1 MSAREASG
9 ASALTSF
16 GSVFRIAT
24 RNLLRYRRR
33 TLLTTLL
40 IVIGVMAVLLFMAL
54 TGSFRALMVGQ
65 ITDSMLGHLQVHH
78 KGFLASVESLPLNM
92 NMKPKMVERVEA
104 ALTARDDVAAFSSR
118 LKFGAMFSNFTE
130 TSSIRITAVLPE
142 RETAVVPLL
151 SGRFLEGSSQDGL
164 VSRGGI
170 LVPELL
176 ARGMKVKVGDEVVLV
191 ATNQE
196 GSVNGKTFRVQGILE
211 SMSGPGGRDGYVHL
225 DDARSLL
232 RMKELE
238 VGEIA
243 IRLKEPSRAMAVVKE
258 IDAALGEETTN
269 QQGKPLFE
277 VHGWQELTPF
287 YQILRIIDLMTVAIQ
302 VVLVSI
308 VLVSVMNV
316 MMMAVY
322 ERIRE
327 IGTIAAIG
335 TQPRTILAL
344 FLSEGLLL
352 GLVGAGAGAL
362 FSLAVIFILNTVKVA
377 FSFGR
382 EDLVLAPTISPQAV
396 LIIAAIVVGVA
407 VLASLQPA
415 WKAARMDPNTALRH
429 V

>member
-1 MSAREASG
+1 MSARDAAG
-9 ASALTSF
+9 AGPLVSL
-16 GSVFRIAT
+16 GSIFRIAA

-40 IVIGVMAVLLFMAL
+40 VVIGVMSVLLFMAL
-54 TGSFRALMVGQ
+54 SGSFRALMVGQ
-65 ITDSMLGHLQVHH
+65 ITDSMLGHLQVHR

-92 NMKPKMVERVEA
+92 NMKPKLVERLEA
-104 ALTARDDVAAFSSR
+104 ELAARDDVAAFAPR

-130 TSSIRITAVLPE
+130 TSNIRITAVSPE
-142 RETAVVPLL
+142 REAIVVPLL
-151 SGRFLEGSSQDGL
+151 PSRFAEGKPEGGL
-164 VSRGGI
+164 VVPGSI

-191 ATNQE
+191 ATNQD
-196 GSVNGKTFRVQGILE
+196 GSVNGRTFRVQGILE
-211 SMSGPGGRDGYVHL
+211 SMTGPGGRDGYIHL
-225 DDARSLL
+225 DDARTLL
-232 RMKELE
+232 RMKEPE
-238 VGEIA
+238 VSEFA
-243 IRLKEPSRAMAVVKE
+243 IRLKDPSRAMTFTKE
-258 IDAALGEETTN
+258 LDRELAEIKN
-269 QQGKPLFE
+269 PQGKPAFE

-287 YQILRIIDLMTVAIQ
+287 YNILRIIDIMTLAIQ
-302 VVLVSI
+302 FVLVSI

-316 MMMAVY
+316 MMMAVF
-322 ERIRE
+322 ERVRE

-352 GLVGAGAGAL
+352 GLVGAGTGAL
-362 FSLAVIFILNTVKVA
+362 LSVAVVFVLNTVKVA

-382 EDLVLAPTISPQAV
+382 EDLVLAPTISPESVLVVAAV
-396 LIIAAIVVGVA
+396 VVGVA